1 MEQER
6 TGFFKTL
13 FNWDFT
19 EFLTVRVIKAT
30 YIVWVVLTAIYLV
43 VGEYYC
49 ARYLSGAERI
59 GGIVLVPII
68 ALFLLIYIRVILEL
82 TFVYFRSER
91 HLRRMASIASNS
103 VTKPR

>member
-6 TGFFKTL
+6 SGFFKTL

-19 EFLTVRVIKAT
+19 EFLTVRVIKISYAV
-30 YIVWVVLTAIYLV
+30 YVVLTAIYV
-43 VGEYYC
+43 IIGEYYC
-49 ARYLSGAERI
+49 GRYLAGGQRI
-59 GGIVLVPII
+59 AGIVLVPII

-91 HLRRMASIASNS
+91 HLRKIANND
-103 VTKPR
+103 